1 VDSLEELQ
9 INHQLECSVHQQT
22 NQLQV
27 DLDSEAQQ
35 ILLKRL
41 EEEEHLVVVVLAK
54 HKLSQQLVERLVI
67 SERQLN
73 KHHLDLHRSEDNNKV
88 DGHHTRYVK
97 YFLLTF

>member
-9 INHQLECSVHQQT
+9 INHQLECSVRQQI
-22 NQLQV
+22 NQPQV

-41 EEEEHLVVVVLAK
+41 EEEEHLVVVLVK
-54 HKLSQQLVERLVI
+54 HKLSQQPVEPLVI
-67 SERQLN
+67 LERQLN

-97 YFLLTF
+97 